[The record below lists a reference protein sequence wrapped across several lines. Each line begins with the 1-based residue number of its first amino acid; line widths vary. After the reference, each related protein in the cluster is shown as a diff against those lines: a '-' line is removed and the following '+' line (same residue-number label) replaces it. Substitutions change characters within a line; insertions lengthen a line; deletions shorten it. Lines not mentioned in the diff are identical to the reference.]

1 MADNLQI
8 TRVEKNRNG
17 DGTSVYY
24 TFAFPVTQDNMDGYV
39 VLDNGTYLAA
49 MREGTIE
56 DPNMGLYSACMNKI
70 VSDITPYLTITDSK
84 NGVNTDTTDTKEA

>member
-24 TFAFPVTQDNMDGYV
+24 TFAFPVTQDNIDGYV

-84 NGVNTDTTDTKEA
+84 NGVNTDTKDTKEA